1 MLIGYA
7 RVSTDD
13 QNTQLQTDA
22 LERAGCNRI
31 FREKASGAKTD
42 RPELARVLD
51 TLRKGDVL
59 VVWKLDRLGRS
70 LPHLIELVADF
81 ETRGIGFRSL
91 TENIDTTSATGRMFF
106 HMMGALAQFERDR
119 IRERTLAGL
128 VAARAQ
134 GRFGGRPPS
143 PYPPRISRRPGPPS
157 PPARAWMRLP
167 GGSVSRDRRSMPT
180 GCAGMHPHHQ
190 SGDHHRA
197 GSGPRRK
204 QVGGEGPS
212 PSVQS
217 CSSCIGTHSL
227 PSPLA
232 REFSL
237 SEACRPG

>member
-143 PYPPRISRRPGPPS
+143 LSPEDLETGRAAIAAGESMDVVARRIGVARSTLYANGVRRHAPAPPK
-157 PPARAWMRLP
+157 
-167 GGSVSRDRRSMPT
+167 RRSSPCRKRAKT
-180 GCAGMHPHHQ
+180 KAG
-190 SGDHHRA
+190 
-197 GSGPRRK
+197 RR
-204 QVGGEGPS
+204 
-212 PSVQS
+212 
-217 CSSCIGTHSL
+217 
-227 PSPLA
+227 
-232 REFSL
+232 
-237 SEACRPG
+237 